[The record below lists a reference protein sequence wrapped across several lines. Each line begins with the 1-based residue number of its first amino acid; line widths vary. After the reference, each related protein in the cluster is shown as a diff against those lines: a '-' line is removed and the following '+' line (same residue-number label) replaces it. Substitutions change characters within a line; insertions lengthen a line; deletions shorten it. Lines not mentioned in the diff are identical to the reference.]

1 MATYKFDS
9 ASSPDSGD
17 VLTWNNTANRMEWQS
32 AVLVTVPFMFND
44 SDQETITY
52 TPPKGSYVAGDHH
65 SAVTMTVSGG
75 GLSGTLSLNQGVVVG
90 PTDGTQISMVGEA
103 HIITL
108 TDSDST
114 HSKSTSPVND
124 SDTDTDTV
132 RLRVLDKVVVPS
144 IALVTRPV

>member
-1 MATYKFDS
+1 
-9 ASSPDSGD
+9 
-17 VLTWNNTANRMEWQS
+17 
-32 AVLVTVPFMFND
+32 
-44 SDQETITY
+44 
-52 TPPKGSYVAGDHH
+52 
-65 SAVTMTVSGG
+65 MTVSGG
-75 GLSGTLSLNQGVVVG
+75 GLSGTLSLNRGVVVG

-114 HSKSTSPVND
+114 HSISTSPVND

-132 RLRVLDKVVVPS
+132 RLRVLDKVVIPS